1 MSYNIFILWCVDWLR
16 TEEDHEAWDAALM
29 VEQSSSFKLVENID
43 FITDEQFVLLVRK
56 FKFMRRNNFKNTSQR
71 NKKLPLRK
79 TCEEKVKEIGG
90 QCYNCR
96 RRGGYF
102 KPECPYIYIYPIVSK
117 TQGKKIFESSALRII
132 KRKAKKTQEW

>member
-1 MSYNIFILWCVDWLR
+1 
-16 TEEDHEAWDAALM
+16 M

-56 FKFMRRNNFKNTSQR
+56 FKFMRKNNFKNTSQR
-71 NKKLPLRK
+71 NKKLPPRK
-79 TCEEKVKEIGG
+79 TREEKVKEIGG

-102 KPECPYIYIYPIVSK
+102 KPECPYPIVSK
-117 TQGKKIFESSALRII
+117 TQGKKIFESSSLCII